1 MGDSGSESRLQK
13 LKPALGP
20 SLLSAVLLIGPCQ
33 ASLGQGDAD
42 LEAPGLAPFPTTLA
56 TGATLF
62 QNVRIFDGKSAAL
75 SPPALFEF
83 SAGRTDRSAASRSLT
98 EQHAALRF
106 IVT

>member
-1 MGDSGSESRLQK
+1 MNPKSGWAKIGLV
-13 LKPALGP
+13 LAAFLVG
-20 SLLSAVLLIGPCQ
+20 LSQ
-33 ASLGQGDAD
+33 ACLGQAGDAI
-42 LEAPGLAPFPTTLA
+42 LEAPDSEPLPTPVVS
-56 TGATLF
+56 GVATLF

-75 SPPALFEF
+75 SPPALFAF